1 MAEAAPGPEVTR
13 DALLGGTVALLQ
25 PRRGHRAGTDAVL
38 LARLCG
44 ARDGERVV
52 DLGSA
57 SGAVG
62 LMIAADR
69 PGARLLFVER
79 DPALVELCRHNIA
92 LNGLGGRASTVEA
105 DVFAPAA
112 TRREAGL
119 VSGSADLVVTNPPFL
134 DADAR
139 GSPDAGRRAAHVM
152 SGGGLTDWLGVALD
166 LLRARGRLCL
176 IHRADRLGAC
186 LQALSRGFGS
196 LVLVPVQ
203 PGDGRDATRI
213 VVSAVK
219 GGRAAL
225 SLRPA
230 LVLHGPDGRFS
241 AEAEALHRGD
251 AVHRAAGP
259 SQGAVVSA
267 DATEQPARSASP

>member
-1 MAEAAPGPEVTR
+1 MNEAAPGPEITR

-38 LARLCG
+38 LARLCE

-79 DPALVELCRHNIA
+79 DPDLVELCRRNIL
-92 LNGLGGRASTVEA
+92 LNGLGERASAVVA
-105 DVFAPAA
+105 DVFAPVAD
-112 TRREAGL
+112 RRQAGL
-119 VSGSADLVVTNPPFL
+119 ASGSADLVVTNPPFL
-134 DADAR
+134 ELGAR
-139 GSPDAGRRAAHVM
+139 GSPDPGRRAAHVM
-152 SGGGLTDWLGVALD
+152 SEGGLTGWLAAALD
-166 LLRARGRLCL
+166 LLRARGRVCL
-176 IHRADRLGAC
+176 IHRADGIGTC
-186 LQALSRGFGS
+186 LEALSRGFGS
-196 LVLVPVQ
+196 PVLTPVQ
-203 PGDGRDATRI
+203 PAARKDATRI

-219 GGRAAL
+219 GGRAAPV
-225 SLRPA
+225 LRPA
-230 LVLHGPDGRFS
+230 LVLHGPDGHFS
-241 AEAEALHRGD
+241 AEAEALHRSARD
-251 AVHRAAGP
+251 R
-259 SQGAVVSA
+259 QGAVVSA

>member
-1 MAEAAPGPEVTR
+1 MADDPHGTEVTR

-44 ARDGERVV
+44 ARDGERIV

-79 DPALVELCRHNIA
+79 DPALVELCRRNIA
-92 LNGLGGRASTVEA
+92 LNGLAGRASAVEA
-105 DVFAPAA
+105 DLFAPAA
-112 TRREAGL
+112 ARREAGL
-119 VSGSADLVVTNPPFL
+119 ESGSADLVVTNPPFL
-134 DADAR
+134 DPGAR

-152 SGGGLTDWLGVALD
+152 SGGGLADWLGVALD

-186 LQALSRGFGS
+186 LQALSHGFGS

-203 PGDGRDATRI
+203 PGEGRDATRI
-213 VVSAVK
+213 VVCAVK

-225 SLRPA
+225 VLRPA

-241 AEAEALHRGD
+241 AEAEALHR
-251 AVHRAAGP
+251 AAGS
-259 SQGAVVSA
+259 SQGVVVSA

>member
-1 MAEAAPGPEVTR
+1 MAEDPPGPEVTR

-44 ARDGERVV
+44 ARDGERVA

-79 DPALVELCRHNIA
+79 DPALVDLCRRNIA
-92 LNGLGGRASTVEA
+92 LNGLAGRARVAEA

-112 TRREAGL
+112 ARREAGL
-119 VSGSADLVVTNPPFL
+119 ASGSADLVVTNPPFL
-134 DADAR
+134 GPHVR

-152 SGGGLTDWLGVALD
+152 SGGDLAEWLGVAHD

-176 IHRADRLGAC
+176 IHRADQTGAC
-186 LQALSRGFGS
+186 LHALSRGFGS

-203 PGDGRDATRI
+203 PAENRDATRI

-225 SLRPA
+225 VLRPA
-230 LVLHGPDGRFS
+230 LVLHGPHGRFS
-241 AEAEALHRGD
+241 AEAEALH
-251 AVHRAAGP
+251 
-259 SQGAVVSA
+259 GARYGVVAA

>member
-1 MAEAAPGPEVTR
+1 MGDDAPGPEVTR

-44 ARDGERVV
+44 VRDGERVV

-69 PGARLLFVER
+69 PGVRLLFVER
-79 DPALVELCRHNIA
+79 DPALVELCRRNIA
-92 LNGLGGRASTVEA
+92 LNGVCGRASVAEA
-105 DVFAPAA
+105 DVFAPMVD
-112 TRREAGL
+112 RRQAGL
-119 VSGSADLVVTNPPFL
+119 ASGSADLVVTNPPFL

-152 SGGGLTDWLGVALD
+152 SGGGLDEWLGVALD

-176 IHRADRLGAC
+176 IQRADRLGAC
-186 LQALSRGFGS
+186 LQALSAGFGS
-196 LVLVPVQ
+196 LVVLPIQ
-203 PGDGRDATRI
+203 PADARDATRI

-225 SLRPA
+225 VLRPA
-230 LVLHGPDGRFS
+230 FVLHGPDGRFS
-241 AEAEALHRGD
+241 VEAEALHR
-251 AVHRAAGP
+251 AACP
-259 SQGAVVSA
+259 AQGVVVSA

>member
-1 MAEAAPGPEVTR
+1 MPEAAPGPEITR
-13 DALLGGTVALLQ
+13 DALLGGTVSLLQ

-38 LARLCG
+38 LARLCD

-79 DPALVELCRHNIA
+79 DPALVELCRQNIV
-92 LNGLGGRASTVEA
+92 LNGLGERASALVA
-105 DVFAPAA
+105 DVFASVAD
-112 TRREAGL
+112 RRRAGL
-119 VSGSADLVVTNPPFL
+119 ASGSADLVVTNPPFM
-134 DADAR
+134 DVGAR

-152 SGGGLTDWLGVALD
+152 SGGGLTEWLAAALD
-166 LLRARGRLCL
+166 LLRARGRLCM
-176 IHRADRLGAC
+176 IHRADRIGTC
-186 LQALSRGFGS
+186 LEALSRGFGS
-196 LVLVPVQ
+196 PVLIPVQ
-203 PGDGRDATRI
+203 PAAGRDATRI
-213 VVSAVK
+213 LVSAVK

-225 SLRPA
+225 VLRPA
-230 LVLHGPDGRFS
+230 LVLHGPGGCFS
-241 AEAEALHRGD
+241 AEAETLHRP
-251 AVHRAAGP
+251 AREP
-259 SQGAVVSA
+259 QGVVVSA